1 MLSASH
7 SVTVNRSASDVFAFV
22 ANGENAPRW
31 RSGVLDVKR
40 ESGEGV
46 GTVYRQGVRGP
57 GGRRVAADYE
67 ITSYQP
73 DTLLAFKTIAGP
85 VRPTGE
91 FRLEEVGGAT
101 TLRMSLRADL
111 AGVKRLLMSGMVQ
124 KTMNAEVAAID
135 NLKRIMEP

>member
-7 SVTVNRSASDVFAFV
+7 SVTVNRNASDVFVFV

-111 AGVKRLLMSGMVQ
+111 AGGKRLLMSGMVQ

>member
-7 SVTVNRSASDVFAFV
+7 SVTVNRNASDVFAFV

-73 DTLLAFKTIAGP
+73 DTLLAFKTVAGP

>member
-22 ANGENAPRW
+22 ADGENAPRW

-40 ESGEGV
+40 ESGDGV

-73 DTLLAFKTIAGP
+73 DTLIAFRTIAGP
-85 VRPTGE
+85 VRPMGE

-111 AGVKRLLMSGMVQ
+111 GGLKRLLMSGMVQ
-124 KTMNAEVAAID
+124 KSMDAEVAAID

>member
-22 ANGENAPRW
+22 ADGENAPRW
-31 RSGVLDVKR
+31 RGGVLDVKR
-40 ESGEGV
+40 ESGDGV

-73 DTLLAFKTIAGP
+73 DTLIAFRTIAGP

-111 AGVKRLLMSGMVQ
+111 GGLKRLLMSGMVQ
-124 KTMNAEVAAID
+124 KSMDAEVAAID
-135 NLKRIMEP
+135 NLKRIMES

>member
-40 ESGEGV
+40 ESGEGL

-101 TLRMSLRADL
+101 TLRMSLHADL
-111 AGVKRLLMSGMVQ
+111 AGVKRLFMSGMVQ

>member
-40 ESGEGV
+40 ESGEGL

>member
-40 ESGEGV
+40 ESGEGL

-101 TLRMSLRADL
+101 TLQMSLRADL

>member
-7 SVTVNRSASDVFAFV
+7 SVTVNRNASDVFAFV